1 MAIGLIL
8 CLVVGLLATWLGGLQ
23 HFLGAPIIGL
33 FLGILISNLAP
44 GGFVKSSQKGAGL
57 SSKYLLKA
65 GIILIGG
72 TMSFKA
78 VVGIG
83 LSALP
88 LIIFNICLSFLVAF
102 LVGKAFGV
110 TGNTR
115 VLVGGGTAICGGT
128 AIATLSPIVEAEEH
142 ETAYAM
148 TAIFLFDILAAILW
162 PYAARAMGL
171 DAYQY
176 GILGGLAISDTSSVT
191 AAGVTFNTLMGGAAE
206 TVVNGEAITGGDMAV
221 VVKLTRTV
229 MLVFVAIIVM
239 LVKAMK
245 GSRVSAAAAAGE
257 GTAAAGQPSFLRRVI
272 KAFPLFVLGFIVM
285 AILNTWLDFSGV
297 ALLGSNL
304 SSLLSKGGKYLIA
317 VALVGVGY
325 KIKLRD
331 LFTKGAKPVLL
342 GGCTWLAVAM
352 STLAYVLIFC

>member
-1 MAIGLIL
+1 MVTGLIL

-44 GGFVKSSQKGAGL
+44 GSFVKASQKGAGI

-88 LIIFNICLSFLVAF
+88 LIIFNICLSFLIAF

-191 AAGVTFNTLMGGAAE
+191 AAGVTFNTLMGSAAE

-245 GSRVSAAAAAGE
+245 GSRVSAAAAGE
-257 GTAAAGQPSFLRRVI
+257 GTAAGQPSFLQRVI

-297 ALLGSNL
+297 AVLDSDL

-342 GGCTWLAVAM
+342 GGCTWLALAI
-352 STLAYVLIFC
+352 STLSYVLIFC